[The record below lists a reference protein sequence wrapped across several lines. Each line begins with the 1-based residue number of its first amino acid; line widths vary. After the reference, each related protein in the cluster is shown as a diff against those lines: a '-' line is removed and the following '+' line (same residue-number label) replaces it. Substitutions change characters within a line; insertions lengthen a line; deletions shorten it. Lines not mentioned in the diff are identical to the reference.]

1 MQYMK
6 SVEDLRKLSSIREL
20 STKPYKG
27 TIMPEL
33 TLIKVAE
40 QIISHADS
48 DMSELQKD
56 RFTFDLELLKS
67 AVKYAEKNIKRNFT
81 VDPSAKK

>member
-1 MQYMK
+1 
-6 SVEDLRKLSSIREL
+6 
-20 STKPYKG
+20 
-27 TIMPEL
+27 MPEL

-67 AVKYAEKNIKRNFT
+67 AIKYADKNLKRNFSDDSK
-81 VDPSAKK
+81 VKK